1 MWLSRLAPSKR
12 SLPELI
18 VSAESLLNDA
28 KVLIDEHSRDNHKL
42 AITGKPC
49 LFWSPKESK
58 ESPKKQTSGQ
68 SIASQLRQFKK
79 EKKIPETTTTT
90 TSITSHQPSRP
101 ESPPTRPISS
111 NQYRINVGTTITQAD
126 LIPSS
131 FAGLIAATGMGN
143 INGSF
148 NPPPRTTVPI
158 VGSIP
163 QMIISVPA
171 AGYLTAQNPLG
182 QNPLVQNPLVQNP
195 LPPPPPLI
203 SVNNYSIQQNQIQ
216 LNQSQLQIQNQNQLQ
231 NQMKLN
237 QPTSLLNDSRIL
249 SNTSTQTNF
258 AQDLSMH
265 NQINH
270 HQANQQ
276 HQASQL
282 QVNQHV
288 NQQQLNHQMNHQVN
302 QTQMNQQVAQPTQL
316 NQVNQTN
323 QLNHQQVNQI
333 QKQKHGYYQSNVS
346 QEKFSSSSSSS
357 SSSSTS
363 TSTSTQVQTQTQTQT
378 MHFPV
383 AVPPSGFHQEKGT
396 STVGQPP
403 TNTSLNKSTIS
414 TSERKSSAN
423 DNSRRRRTRCKKCES
438 CLRADCGECHF
449 CKVILCCS
457 LNYLYNNKLFFH
469 LGHEEVWW
477 SWKDEAIMYRK
488 TMYGPSF
495 TSHSMLYD
503 MRSRRLG
510 EAQHS
515 INTIGWTIN

>member
-42 AITGKPC
+42 AVTGKPS
-49 LFWSPKESK
+49 LFWSSKESK

-90 TSITSHQPSRP
+90 ASTSHQPSRP

-171 AGYLTAQNPLG
+171 AGYLTAQNPL
-182 QNPLVQNPLVQNP
+182 VHNPLVQNP

-216 LNQSQLQIQNQNQLQ
+216 LNQSQLQLQNQNQLQ
-231 NQMKLN
+231 NQIKFN
-237 QPTSLLNDSRIL
+237 QPTLL
-249 SNTSTQTNF
+249 
-258 AQDLSMH
+258 
-265 NQINH
+265 
-270 HQANQQ
+270 
-276 HQASQL
+276 
-282 QVNQHV
+282 
-288 NQQQLNHQMNHQVN
+288 
-302 QTQMNQQVAQPTQL
+302 
-316 NQVNQTN
+316 
-323 QLNHQQVNQI
+323 
-333 QKQKHGYYQSNVS
+333 
-346 QEKFSSSSSSS
+346 
-357 SSSSTS
+357 
-363 TSTSTQVQTQTQTQT
+363 
-378 MHFPV
+378 
-383 AVPPSGFHQEKGT
+383 
-396 STVGQPP
+396 
-403 TNTSLNKSTIS
+403 
-414 TSERKSSAN
+414 
-423 DNSRRRRTRCKKCES
+423 
-438 CLRADCGECHF
+438 
-449 CKVILCCS
+449 
-457 LNYLYNNKLFFH
+457 
-469 LGHEEVWW
+469 
-477 SWKDEAIMYRK
+477 
-488 TMYGPSF
+488 
-495 TSHSMLYD
+495 
-503 MRSRRLG
+503 
-510 EAQHS
+510 
-515 INTIGWTIN
+515 